1 MERRSRS
8 RDAAAA
14 APAPFAQAEV
24 IGAVNAFARPQDVVV
39 GAAGSLPGD
48 LHKLW
53 RAREPNTYHLEYG
66 YSCMGYE
73 IAGGLGV
80 KMADPSRDV
89 YVMVGDGSYLM
100 MAQEIVT
107 SIQEGYKL
115 IIVLLDSQRLREH
128 RRPVA
133 FDRIRRLRHAMFE
146 YTALPVDLAANAA
159 SLGAIVHRA
168 DDRAALE
175 PRLQSARAADR
186 TAVIY
191 ARVDPHQGVPGYE
204 SWWDVPVAEV
214 SEQPAVQAARN
225 AWEDHRRRRTPI

>member
-1 MERRSRS
+1 MRAPPSRRSGRLVAGYRDRLRISGERS
-8 RDAAAA
+8 IACGANGTLKSIASTRHASA
-14 APAPFAQAEV
+14 APFAQAEI
-24 IGAVNAFARPQDVVV
+24 IGAVNAFAGPRDVVV

-115 IIVLLDSQRLREH
+115 IVVLLRQQRLREH
-128 RRPVA
+128 RRSVA
-133 FDRIRRLRHAMFE
+133 IDRIGRLWNRF
-146 YTALPVDLAANAA
+146 
-159 SLGAIVHRA
+159 
-168 DDRAALE
+168 
-175 PRLQSARAADR
+175 RLQSADR
-186 TAVIY
+186 PCRQR
-191 ARVDPHQGVPGYE
+191 RV
-204 SWWDVPVAEV
+204 
-214 SEQPAVQAARN
+214 
-225 AWEDHRRRRTPI
+225 AWRRRPSRR